1 MREVWRFVAHS
12 GTLSSGL
19 HARMRRIL
27 LTGIPLLLL
36 SCSRVS
42 DVDPALVLERS
53 ALASQNLTSARLQ
66 FDGTASLHLENDS
79 IFTTSFAGTGALQN
93 AGSDFALTTHASGT
107 YGNASSDQ
115 PVTWGTLFSVIS
127 LQPGDVFLRV
137 DSLQTDPAN
146 PMLQS
151 SALTSMLRNWWQMPK
166 RMTDSTEASLT
177 ADPSFLR
184 MQAEIVTVTRDKG
197 FDRIDGY
204 SSHHYVVSLDQQKL
218 LSYLKSVAEK
228 RGDVFDAQKV
238 EADLAQFT
246 MNGELWIDEESYYV
260 RKIVWTIDKQDA
272 DGNSV
277 SGLHC
282 TITVT
287 DHGEDIRISPPA
299 VSQPF
304 PSELPLPWL
313 MPSSDIPS

>member
-1 MREVWRFVAHS
+1 
-12 GTLSSGL
+12 
-19 HARMRRIL
+19 MRRIL

-53 ALASQNLTSARLQ
+53 ALASQNLTSAHLQ
-66 FDGTASLHLENDS
+66 FNGTASLHLES
-79 IFTTSFAGTGALQN
+79 GSLFTASFAGTGALQN
-93 AGSDFALTTHASGT
+93 AGNDFALTTHASGT
-107 YGNASSDQ
+107 YGSAASDES
-115 PVTWGTLFSVIS
+115 VAWGTKFSVIS
-127 LQPGDVFLRV
+127 LQTGDVYLEV
-137 DSLQTDPAN
+137 DALQTDPAN

-151 SALTSMLRNWWQMPK
+151 PALTSMLHNWWKMPK
-166 RMTDSTEASLT
+166 HITDSTEVSLT

-184 MQAEIVTVTRDKG
+184 MQAEIVQVTKDKG
-197 FDRIDGY
+197 FDRIDGH
-204 SSHHYVVSLDQQKL
+204 SSHHYIVSLDKQKL
-218 LSYLKSVAEK
+218 LTYLKHVAEK
-228 RGDVFDAQKV
+228 RDEEFDASKV
-238 EADLAQFT
+238 EADLNQFT
-246 MNGELWIDEESYYV
+246 VNGELWIDEESYYI

-272 DGNSV
+272 EGNNL

-282 TITVT
+282 EITVT

-313 MPSSDIPS
+313 MPSSDISS